1 MKLALTSD
9 LWWKNAVVYCLDVET
24 YADGNG
30 DGCGDFRGLIQHID
44 HLNRLGVTCLWLMP
58 FFPTQDRDDGYDITD
73 FYGVDPR
80 LGTVGDFVELMRT
93 ARDRGMRVIADL
105 VVNHTSAAH
114 PWFVEARSSRDSP
127 KRDWYIWQDEPP
139 ANAKEGVVFP
149 DQETSLWEYDR
160 KTKQYYLHQ
169 FYKYQPDLNVANPEV
184 RDEIARIM
192 GYWMELGL
200 SGFRVD
206 AVPFLIE
213 ASRPED
219 KLALPDPHDY
229 LADLAAFLR
238 RRNGEAVLLGE
249 VNLPYPDM
257 MAFYGERDGG
267 GTTDELTMCF
277 DFIGMQMMYLSLAR
291 GDAEP
296 LADALRQRPNPP
308 EDGHWATFVR
318 NHDELTLDKLTDAQ
332 RQEVFDAF
340 GPKPEMQV
348 YGRGLRRRLPPMLDG
363 DQRRIR
369 MVYSLLF
376 ALPGTPVLFY
386 GEEIGMGENLAI
398 EGRFAVRTPMQWTPA
413 PDGGFSSADPST
425 FPAPVTGGRYGPKQ
439 VNVRSQERDPDSLL
453 SWIRLLAE
461 CYRACPELAWGTY
474 TVLDPGPDARPVLVH
489 RCDSDG
495 ATVLALH
502 NFGEAEVEATPLL
515 PELAGVELVDVLDPG
530 AGPVRVAKDGRVKVP
545 LTGYGCRWL
554 RNSL

>member
-1 MKLALTSD
+1 MKLARTSD

-24 YADGNG
+24 FADGNG

-44 HLNRLGVTCLWLMP
+44 HLDRLGVTCLWLMP
-58 FFPTQDRDDGYDITD
+58 FFPTPDRDDGYDITD

-80 LGTVGDFVELMRT
+80 LGTAGDVVELVRT

-105 VVNHTSAAH
+105 VVNHTSAAA
-114 PWFVEARSSRDSP
+114 PLVRRGPQQPGLARSGTGTSGRTSR
-127 KRDWYIWQDEPP
+127 PP
-139 ANAKEGVVFP
+139 TPSEGVVFP

-160 KTKQYYLHQ
+160 KTRQYYLHQ
-169 FYKYQPDLNVANPEV
+169 FYKHQPDLNVANPEV

-213 ASRPED
+213 ATRPED
-219 KLALPDPHDY
+219 KIALPDPHDY

-249 VNLPYPDM
+249 VNLPYPDLM
-257 MAFYGERDGG
+257 PFFGARDGG
-267 GTTDELTMCF
+267 GSTDELTMCF

-291 GDAEP
+291 ADAEP
-296 LADALRQRPNPP
+296 LADALRQRPDPP

-340 GPKPEMQV
+340 GPKPDMQV

-386 GEEIGMGENLAI
+386 GEEIGMGENLAV
-398 EGRFAVRTPMQWTPA
+398 EGRFAVRTPMQWTPEA
-413 PDGGFSSADPST
+413 
-425 FPAPVTGGRYGPKQ
+425 GR
-439 VNVRSQERDPDSLL
+439 
-453 SWIRLLAE
+453 RLLHRRPGDVPGAGARRRVRAE
-461 CYRACPELAWGTY
+461 AGQRARPGARPGLAA
-474 TVLDPGPDARPVLVH
+474 VLDPAAGRVLPGLPRAGLGQLHRARPGPG
-489 RCDSDG
+489 RP
-495 ATVLALH
+495 A
-502 NFGEAEVEATPLL
+502 
-515 PELAGVELVDVLDPG
+515 G
-530 AGPVRVAKDGRVKVP
+530 AGPPLRRRRRRPCWRCTTSATADVRGGSAAARAGRGRADRRARP
-545 LTGYGCRWL
+545 RPPGRCGWPRTAGSRCR
-554 RNSL
+554 

>member
-9 LWWKNAVVYCLDVET
+9 LWWKTAVVYCLDVET

-30 DGCGDFRGLIQHID
+30 DGCGDFRGLIQNID
-44 HLNRLGVTCLWLMP
+44 HLARLGVTCLWLMP
-58 FFPTQDRDDGYDITD
+58 FFPSPDRDDGYDITD

-80 LGTVGDFVELMRT
+80 LGTPGDVVELVRT

-105 VVNHTSAAH
+105 VVNHTSDQH

-127 KRDWYIWQDEPP
+127 KRDWYIWSDEEPP
-139 ANAKEGVVFP
+139 DAAEGVVFP
-149 DQETSLWEYDR
+149 DQESSTWEYDR
-160 KTKQYYLHQ
+160 KTEQYFFHQ
-169 FYKYQPDLNVANPEV
+169 FYKHQPDLNVANPEV

-206 AVPFLIE
+206 AVPFLLDTK
-213 ASRPED
+213 RQQD
-219 KLALPDPHDY
+219 KVGLPDPHDY

-238 RRNGEAVLLGE
+238 RRNGEAILLGE

-257 MAFYGERDGG
+257 MSFFGVRDGG

-291 GDAEP
+291 ADAEP
-296 LADALRQRPNPP
+296 LADALRQRPDPP

-318 NHDELTLDKLTDAQ
+318 NHDELTLDKLTDSQ
-332 RQEVFDAF
+332 RQEVFAAF
-340 GPKPEMQV
+340 GPKEDMQV
-348 YGRGLRRRLPPMLDG
+348 YGRGIRRRLPPMLDG
-363 DQRRIR
+363 DLARMK

-376 ALPGTPVLFY
+376 ALPGTPVMFY

-398 EGRFAVRTPMQWTPA
+398 EGRFAVRTPMQWTPE
-413 PDGGFSSADPST
+413 PSGGFSTADPET
-425 FPAPVTGGRYGPKQ
+425 FPAPVTDGRFGPKQ
-439 VNVRSQERDPDSLL
+439 VNVQDQRRDPESLL
-453 SWIRLLAE
+453 NWIRRLVDG
-461 CYRACPELAWGTY
+461 YRDCPELAWGAS
-474 TVLDPGPDARPVLVH
+474 TVLDPGTEARSVLAH
-489 RCDSDG
+489 QCMADG
-495 ATVLALH
+495 RTVLALH
-502 NFGEAEVEATPLL
+502 NFADAEVEAAVLL
-515 PELAGVELVDVLDPG
+515 PELAGTELTDVLEPG
-530 AGPVRVAKDGRVKVP
+530 AAAVPVAKDGRVTVP

-554 RNSL
+554 RSGG

>member
-9 LWWKNAVVYCLDVET
+9 LWWKTAVVYCLDVET

-30 DGCGDFRGLIQHID
+30 DGCGDFRGLIQNID
-44 HLNRLGVTCLWLMP
+44 HLARLGVTCLWLMP
-58 FFPTQDRDDGYDITD
+58 FFPSPDRDDGYDITD

-80 LGTVGDFVELMRT
+80 LGTPGDVVELVRT

-105 VVNHTSAAH
+105 VVNHTSDQH

-127 KRDWYIWQDEPP
+127 KRDWYIWSDEEPP
-139 ANAKEGVVFP
+139 DAAEGVVFP
-149 DQETSLWEYDR
+149 DQETSTWEYDR
-160 KTKQYYLHQ
+160 KTEQYYFHQ
-169 FYKYQPDLNVANPEV
+169 FYKHQPDLNVANPEV

-206 AVPFLIE
+206 AVPFLLDTK
-213 ASRPED
+213 RQQD
-219 KLALPDPHDY
+219 KVGLPDPHDY

-238 RRNGEAVLLGE
+238 RRNGEAILLGE

-257 MAFYGERDGG
+257 MSFFGVRDGG

-291 GDAEP
+291 ADAEP
-296 LADALRQRPNPP
+296 LADALRQRPDPP

-318 NHDELTLDKLTDAQ
+318 NHDELTLDKLTDSQ
-332 RQEVFDAF
+332 RQEVFAAF
-340 GPKPEMQV
+340 GPKEDMQV
-348 YGRGLRRRLPPMLDG
+348 YGRGIRRRLPPMLDG
-363 DQRRIR
+363 DLARMK

-376 ALPGTPVLFY
+376 ALPGTPVMFY

-398 EGRFAVRTPMQWTPA
+398 EGRFAVRTPMQWTPE
-413 PDGGFSSADPST
+413 PSGGFSTADPET
-425 FPAPVTGGRYGPKQ
+425 FPAPVTDGRFGPKQ
-439 VNVRSQERDPDSLL
+439 VNVQDQRRDPESLL
-453 SWIRLLAE
+453 NWIRRLVDG
-461 CYRACPELAWGTY
+461 YRDCPELAWGAY
-474 TVLDPGPDARPVLVH
+474 TVLDPGTEARSVLAH
-489 RCDSDG
+489 QCAADG
-495 ATVLALH
+495 RTVLALH
-502 NFGEAEVEATPLL
+502 NFADAEVEAAVLL
-515 PELAGVELVDVLDPG
+515 PELAGTELTDVLEPG
-530 AGPVRVAKDGRVKVP
+530 AAAVPVAKDGRVTVP

-554 RNSL
+554 RSGG